1 MIDRPPTPEDL
12 RGLLASADDQDFAA
26 WFERQHPHA
35 IADQLSPLDDTSL
48 WAAILRLPGALGG
61 EVFAHLDMERQTRL
75 IGDADAAEAAEFLRH
90 IAADDRADL
99 IQSLE
104 HPARQRLL
112 ALADADIRD
121 DIRRLASYD
130 PGTAGAVMS
139 TEVTTL
145 RVDQTVDEAMRLLRS
160 RGDRLETIYYN
171 YVVDGQGKL
180 LGTVSLRGL
189 ILSDPATPIS
199 ELMGT
204 DVVAARVDDPQ
215 EMVAS
220 LIREYDLLA
229 LPIVHGDH
237 RLAGVVTV
245 DDAIDVRD
253 EEATEDFH
261 RMACV
266 TNLSVGMREAGIRLL
281 YRKRAPWLFALL
293 FFNIFSGAIIASYEA
308 TFTAYASL
316 VFFLT
321 LLIDSG
327 GNAGAQSATLMIRSL
342 ALGDVTVK
350 DWSSLFVKEM
360 AVALLLGLTMA
371 VGVGF
376 ISSIRAPDII
386 AVVLMTMVCTV
397 FTCSLFGMLLPF
409 LLTRLGLD
417 PATASGPLITS
428 VADIL
433 GVLIYFGI
441 ATWYLE
447 IGV

>member
-1 MIDRPPTPEDL
+1 MIDRPHNPEEL
-12 RGLLASADDQDFAA
+12 RELLASANDHDFAS

-35 IADQLSPLDDTSL
+35 IADQLSPLDDEAL
-48 WAAILRLPGALGG
+48 WNAIRRLPGSQGG
-61 EVFAHLDMERQTRL
+61 AAFAHLEMERQTRL
-75 IGDADAAEAAEFLRH
+75 IGEADVAEAADFLRH
-90 IAADDRADL
+90 IAADDRVDL
-99 IQSLE
+99 IQSLD
-104 HPARQRLL
+104 HSSRQRLL
-112 ALADADIRD
+112 TAVAPNIRADIQ
-121 DIRRLASYD
+121 RLASYN

-160 RGDRLETIYYN
+160 RGNLPETIYYN
-171 YVVDGQGKL
+171 YVVDGHGKL
-180 LGTVSLRGL
+180 LGIVSLRGL
-189 ILSDPATPIS
+189 ILSDPATPIA

-215 EMVAS
+215 EVVAS

-266 TNLSVGMREAGIRLL
+266 SHLSVGMRDAGVSLL
-281 YRKRAPWLFALL
+281 YRKRVPWLIALL

-360 AVALLLGLTMA
+360 AVALVLGLTMA
-371 VGVGF
+371 AGVGL

-386 AVVLMTMVCTV
+386 AVVSMTMVCTV
-397 FTCSLFGMLLPF
+397 FACSLVGMLLPF
-409 LLTRLGLD
+409 FLTRWGLD

-433 GVLIYFGI
+433 GVMIYFGI
-441 ATWYLE
+441 ATWYLG